1 MAELFEVAQQVVDEF
16 GQSGQK
22 ITNEQALEIYAFFK
36 QATVGNINTNRPGM
50 FDLKGKYK
58 WDAWK
63 AKEGLST
70 EDARAGYVSYV
81 RSALPPAWASRIA

>member
-1 MAELFEVAQQVVDEF
+1 MAELFEVAQRVVNEF

-36 QATVGNINTNRPGM
+36 QGTVGNVNTARPGM

-63 AKEGLST
+63 AKENMPI
-70 EDARAGYVSYV
+70 EAARAGYVSYA
-81 RSALPPAWASRIA
+81 RSVLPPEWAGRIA